1 MKEAKLVLNGEKIY
15 TESNVGPVI
24 INSFNLNDLGK
35 DLHET
40 SKSKGFYETIP
51 TFGER
56 VALMHSELSE
66 ALEADRKDLPSEKL
80 PGRSGIEEEFADCII
95 RILEYCAYK
104 NIDIHG
110 AVLEKADYNK
120 GREYK
125 HGGKKY

>member
-1 MKEAKLVLNGEKIY
+1 MEHLAVVNNPKESTEYSVYLNMNE
-15 TESNVGPVI
+15 
-24 INSFNLNDLGK
+24 LGRE
-35 DLHET
+35 LHET
-40 SKSKGFYETIP
+40 SKSKGFYEVVP

-80 PGRSGIEEEFADCII
+80 PGRTGIEEEFADCII

-110 AVLEKADYNK
+110 AVLEKAEYNK

>member
-1 MKEAKLVLNGEKIY
+1 MEHLAVINNPKESTDYSIYLNMNE
-15 TESNVGPVI
+15 
-24 INSFNLNDLGK
+24 LGR

-40 SKSKGFYETIP
+40 SKSKGFYEVVP

-80 PGRSGIEEEFADCII
+80 PGRTGIEEEFADCII

-110 AVLEKADYNK
+110 AVLEKAEYNK